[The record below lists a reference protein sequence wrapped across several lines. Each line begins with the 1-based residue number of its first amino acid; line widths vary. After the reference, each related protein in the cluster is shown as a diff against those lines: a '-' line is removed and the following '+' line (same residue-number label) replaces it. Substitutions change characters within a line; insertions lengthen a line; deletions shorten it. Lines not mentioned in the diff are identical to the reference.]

1 MPGRLIIENIS
12 ENCEAEFRKI
22 AELQMR
28 PYLSVSEASRLYGIS
43 PDTLRRLIAKGKIPA
58 INLGDRLTRID
69 RKALEKTL
77 YNNSLPKVAYQV
89 KRTKAPKKTDSPTLE
104 GYCTVSDIVNKY
116 GIDQPR
122 VSAILKKYKLTKV
135 RIGRYT
141 FVPKEQAEELF
152 DKYNSLYSNN
162 EKTLQN
168 KSNST
173 SAQEPLPR

>member
-1 MPGRLIIENIS
+1 MPGRIIIDNIS

-43 PDTLRRLIAKGKIPA
+43 QDTLRRLIAKGKIPA

-77 YNNSLPKVAYQV
+77 FNNSLPEAKSQG
-89 KRTKAPKKTDSPTLE
+89 KRSKAPQKTDAPTLE
-104 GYCTVSDIVNKY
+104 GYCTVSDIVNRY

-122 VSAILKKYKLTKV
+122 VSAIIKKYKLTKV

-141 FVPKEQAEELF
+141 FVPKDQADELF
-152 DKYNSLYSNN
+152 AKYNSLYTNN